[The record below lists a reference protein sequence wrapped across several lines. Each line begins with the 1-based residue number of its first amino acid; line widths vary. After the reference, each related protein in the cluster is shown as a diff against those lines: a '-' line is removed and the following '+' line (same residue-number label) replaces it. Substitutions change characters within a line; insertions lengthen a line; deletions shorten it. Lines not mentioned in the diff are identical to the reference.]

1 MKNINLSFLI
11 KIIRLIVI
19 IANIS
24 YFIGFMW
31 YIYCDVL
38 REAEFAALESDIYDQ
53 KDASKILIES
63 FQEKFGMDK
72 YEYYEEPLNN

>member
-1 MKNINLSFLI
+1 MLINLSFLI

-38 REAEFAALESDIYDQ
+38 REAEFAAMESDIYDQ
-53 KDASKILIES
+53 KDA
-63 FQEKFGMDK
+63 
-72 YEYYEEPLNN
+72 N